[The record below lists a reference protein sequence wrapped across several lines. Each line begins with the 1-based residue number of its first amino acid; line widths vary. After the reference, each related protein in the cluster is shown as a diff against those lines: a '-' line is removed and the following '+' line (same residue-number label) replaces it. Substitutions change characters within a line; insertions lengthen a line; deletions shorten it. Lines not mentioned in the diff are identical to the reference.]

1 VKTLVHVAE
10 TDAKGYQRVNV
21 DVAREGDV
29 SLASFFMAPDA
40 SEWVMVKADAKDNA
54 PYPFTLD
61 GEAFIP
67 AITAT
72 LRRGE
77 PRLFTVFVHNAEP
90 EEITWEIT
98 PHATF
103 VSQTAG
109 RYLFALDSPPPDA
122 HQLAITLR
130 KKGSSDAR
138 TVTVPIEV
146 K

>member
-1 VKTLVHVAE
+1 
-10 TDAKGYQRVNV
+10 
-21 DVAREGDV
+21 V
-29 SLASFFMAPDA
+29 SLASFFMAQDA
-40 SEWVMVKADAKDNA
+40 SDWVMVKADAKDNA

-67 AITAT
+67 AINPT

-77 PRLFTVFVHNAEP
+77 PRLFTIFVQNADP
-90 EEITWEIT
+90 DEITWEIT

-109 RYLFALDSPPPDA
+109 RYVFALDSPPPDA
-122 HQLAITLR
+122 RELKITLR